1 MVFIQVTERTKTK
14 GEIHKQ
20 KGDSMTPILARSRK
34 TVAAIL
40 LIGSLLLLS
49 VAGGIVYT
57 LAGSNPGIMGNG
69 TDGIEINIY
78 GPAYQNLAK
87 RTSNAYGRGGCT
99 WFAGARASELTG
111 MDLGLHSPKNWYNNV
126 AQTYGFT
133 KSSKPVAKSF
143 AIFSNHMVVVE
154 RVSGDTLTISE
165 GSNPGASDSA
175 HGYCAI
181 RKLSR
186 STLESGSYKGQ
197 SFLGYLDL
205 HVSSDNAPT
214 YDSKP
219 ASPNA
224 VYVAQGRVDGQWH
237 AYRGEDVARDYTGIA
252 LGRFGWWRVV
262 NGDVQ
267 FGVKGVYQNELGWW
281 YVNDGRVDFSHSG
294 VENNVHG
301 WWKITNGAVDFGFT
315 GIASNEHGTWY
326 LENGKVDFSKNDKVV
341 FDDAAYLVENG
352 RAARLSEQPKQDA

>member
-1 MVFIQVTERTKTK
+1 
-14 GEIHKQ
+14 
-20 KGDSMTPILARSRK
+20 MTPILARSRK

-133 KSSKPVAKSF
+133 KSSKP
-143 AIFSNHMVVVE
+143 
-154 RVSGDTLTISE
+154 
-165 GSNPGASDSA
+165 AS
-175 HGYCAI
+175 
-181 RKLSR
+181 L
-186 STLESGSYKGQ
+186 
-197 SFLGYLDL
+197 
-205 HVSSDNAPT
+205 
-214 YDSKP
+214 
-219 ASPNA
+219 NA

-267 FGVKGVYQNELGWW
+267 FGVKGVYENELGWW

-341 FDDAAYLVENG
+341 FDGAYLVENG
-352 RAARLSEQPKQDA
+352 RASRLSEQPKQDA